1 MLWRVILT
9 TAALTCTLSRTHA
22 HGPRDRIKD
31 LMCVLLLSGIQ
42 KEELDVSVLNK
53 LRRYN
58 VNIHDTNNGQL
69 LQECMT
75 LRNITDDETI
85 SSTLTYN
92 TTAGVTE
99 NLHVK
104 NSSSAN
110 VRKNQIESNN
120 SVSLATYDANIKTNN
135 DAIQYY
141 DGKPKLDSVLKF
153 WNDMK
158 FEHKI
163 TTETVREKYD
173 PEISYV
179 PETKNKRDVDVEPD
193 EEDDIKKLLDNYFK
207 NKKIKSGKHDTE
219 ATTQRGFIDD
229 YRGYAKSRLSNKR
242 ADEFGP
248 DHNLPY
254 LLPFGGQKHSR
265 SPLRIISD
273 KDESG
278 SHRDYEDNS
287 KYTDDNR
294 KIYQNPYSR
303 RLKDKERFVV
313 TTERQREK
321 NFSKDMIKEIADS
334 VKELVLRDLK
344 LKLQETTARTT
355 TQTTRVTSKYFDII

>member
-1 MLWRVILT
+1 
-9 TAALTCTLSRTHA
+9 
-22 HGPRDRIKD
+22 
-31 LMCVLLLSGIQ
+31 
-42 KEELDVSVLNK
+42 
-53 LRRYN
+53 
-58 VNIHDTNNGQL
+58 
-69 LQECMT
+69 
-75 LRNITDDETI
+75 
-85 SSTLTYN
+85 
-92 TTAGVTE
+92 
-99 NLHVK
+99 
-104 NSSSAN
+104 
-110 VRKNQIESNN
+110 
-120 SVSLATYDANIKTNN
+120 
-135 DAIQYY
+135 
-141 DGKPKLDSVLKF
+141 
-153 WNDMK
+153 MK

-229 YRGYAKSRLSNKR
+229 YRGHAKSRLSNKR

-278 SHRDYEDNS
+278 SNRDYEDNS
-287 KYTDDNR
+287 KYSDDNR

-344 LKLQETTARTT
+344 LKLQETTAKTT